1 MSVSSCCCFW
11 TVDSPWDIL
20 RGFDVFRDS
29 ELLDSRLLLALLTHF
44 APNCATFSRAREI
57 PIKGATN
64 APRPIRSSEHPEGIP
79 GEVARMTKKQRGR
92 LDADTCMANLSADK
106 CFQALS
112 EGRFFSLEHPEGSIA
127 RSLPS
132 WKKLA
137 SHPEVETI
145 RYTTCMFE
153 GSERRKRQVLLTNV
167 GTMRAVIGKVCNGT
181 MVCDRTGK
189 KHRRWRP
196 QVVGGRVTQFST
208 GEEREYPVGFCR
220 AYARGVAELKSGGM
234 FL

>member
-1 MSVSSCCCFW
+1 
-11 TVDSPWDIL
+11 
-20 RGFDVFRDS
+20 
-29 ELLDSRLLLALLTHF
+29 
-44 APNCATFSRAREI
+44 
-57 PIKGATN
+57 
-64 APRPIRSSEHPEGIP
+64 
-79 GEVARMTKKQRGR
+79 MTKKQRGR

-167 GTMRAVIGKVCNGT
+167 STMRAVIGKVCNGT

-189 KHRRWRP
+189 KHKRWRP
-196 QVVGGRVTQFST
+196 QVKGGRVTQFST
-208 GEEREYPVGFCR
+208 GEEREYPIGFLSRLRQRCCWMEVRREVPGDFLRSKRPSESSSSRHFWYKGSGRSNQEKGTRGLEWIAEPESDCR
-220 AYARGVAELKSGGM
+220 
-234 FL
+234 